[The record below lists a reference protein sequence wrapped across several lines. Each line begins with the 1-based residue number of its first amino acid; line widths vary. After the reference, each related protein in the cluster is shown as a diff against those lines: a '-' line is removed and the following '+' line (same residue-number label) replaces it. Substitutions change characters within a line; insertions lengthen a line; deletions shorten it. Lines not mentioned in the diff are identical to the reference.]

1 MFDLAINTTLDPK
14 TLELPHNPSRNKG
27 VATHHPTQGLAD
39 FSCSRKEF
47 LGFCSLVYSGGLSRD
62 LFVNSW
68 RLKIQVHQVTEKSN
82 GCRFLR
88 LKSKIGVFLRLTEER
103 VFKSEVA
110 DLIEELDA
118 SRSSRVREKDL

>member
-27 VATHHPTQGLAD
+27 VAAHHPTQGLAD
-39 FSCSRKEF
+39 FSCSGKEF
-47 LGFCSLVYSGGLSRD
+47 PGFFCSLVYSGGLSRD

-88 LKSKIGVFLRLTEER
+88 LTEER